1 MNLSYGRILLLFFN
15 ILMIKNKIY
24 CDISYH
30 KVYYE
35 QKLIDKLL
43 PSYNNKLRPS
53 GTVQV
58 KFAFNI
64 NQIID
69 IVEKDQ
75 IMVINAFV
83 DHKWIDDRLAWGNL
97 MIAVVLLIIILIR
110 CLFFLN

>member
-1 MNLSYGRILLLFFN
+1 MKNKQKKKELNMNLNHGRTLLLFFN
-15 ILMIKNKIY
+15 MLFIIMIKNIIY

-83 DHKWIDDRLAWGNL
+83 DHKWIDDRLAWGK
-97 MIAVVLLIIILIR
+97 
-110 CLFFLN
+110 

>member
-1 MNLSYGRILLLFFN
+1 MNLKNRKTLLLFFKLFFV
-15 ILMIKNKIY
+15 IIIKNNIV
-24 CDISYH
+24 CDINFNH

-58 KFAFNI
+58 KFSFNI

-83 DHKWIDDRLAWGNL
+83 DHKWIDERLAWGKFR
-97 MIAVVLLIIILIR
+97 IV
-110 CLFFLN
+110 